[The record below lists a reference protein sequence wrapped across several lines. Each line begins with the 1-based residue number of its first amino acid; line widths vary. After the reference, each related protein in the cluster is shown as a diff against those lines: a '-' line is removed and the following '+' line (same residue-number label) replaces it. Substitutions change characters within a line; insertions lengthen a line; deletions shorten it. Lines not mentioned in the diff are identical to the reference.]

1 MQDYR
6 RDTSMK
12 KEISQYER
20 ISQEIKNK
28 LAKKDTNA
36 SFLAKENKL
45 FHETWMIEQQILS
58 FIREG
63 NTEGLRR
70 LFITLTKEEYIKEG
84 PVADTP
90 LRQEKNIFIGFTAL
104 IGKTAAIE
112 GGLDIEESYRMVD
125 IYTQECETAI
135 TVDEVY
141 VLRYCMIVDF
151 TERVKQAQKP
161 KKLSKETDK
170 AMHYINSHIYSSL
183 TIDGIAKHIGIS
195 RSALTKH
202 FRKELNKSIIEYVT
216 EEKTKEAKRLLLY
229 SNKSISEVAAYLN
242 YSSQPYF
249 QTVFKKV
256 TGTTPYEYM
265 KNVI

>member
-70 LFITLTKEEYIKEG
+70 LFITLNKEEYIKEQ
-84 PVADTP
+84 
-90 LRQEKNIFIGFTAL
+90 L
-104 IGKTAAIE
+104 
-112 GGLDIEESYRMVD
+112 
-125 IYTQECETAI
+125 
-135 TVDEVY
+135 
-141 VLRYCMIVDF
+141 
-151 TERVKQAQKP
+151 
-161 KKLSKETDK
+161 
-170 AMHYINSHIYSSL
+170 
-183 TIDGIAKHIGIS
+183 
-195 RSALTKH
+195 
-202 FRKELNKSIIEYVT
+202 
-216 EEKTKEAKRLLLY
+216 
-229 SNKSISEVAAYLN
+229 
-242 YSSQPYF
+242 
-249 QTVFKKV
+249 
-256 TGTTPYEYM
+256 
-265 KNVI
+265 